1 MQELGPLEVVV
12 LTLPGVDQ
20 QDEMLAILERI
31 EGKSDVRVVDVA
43 MVRRFADGTVDAIEL
58 AELPIEAQ
66 TPQRQAYAANH
77 LLNEADIEELA
88 GLVQEPGTSAMAL
101 IVERSWERDLAE
113 VVQAAGGVLTA
124 AGRIPADQ
132 VEEIASVTVVES

>member
-1 MQELGPLEVVV
+1 
-12 LTLPGVDQ
+12 
-20 QDEMLAILERI
+20 
-31 EGKSDVRVVDVA
+31 
-43 MVRRFADGTVDAIEL
+43 
-58 AELPIEAQ
+58 
-66 TPQRQAYAANH
+66 
-77 LLNEADIEELA
+77 
-88 GLVQEPGTSAMAL
+88 MAL